1 MNQTQKLEK
10 DLEKVET
17 LLLNTKRRIE
27 EMQLQMNKVDVMTAA
42 EVKKWLKYI
51 EDPGF
56 LQAEFGINVNTIADI
71 PQ

>member
-1 MNQTQKLEK
+1 MNHTQKLEK

-27 EMQLQMNKVDVMTAA
+27 EMQLHMHKVDAISAA
-42 EVKKWLKYI
+42 DVKKWLKYI

-56 LQAEFGINVNTIADI
+56 LQAEYGINVSTIADI

>member
-1 MNQTQKLEK
+1 MNHAQKLEK

-27 EMQLQMNKVDVMTAA
+27 EMQLHMRKVDVMSAA
-42 EVKKWLKYI
+42 DVNKLLKYI

-56 LQAEFGINVNTIADI
+56 LQAEYGINVSTIADI